1 MEVIRNNGTFFNE
14 LNRNVKSEYLG
25 VNTRMPSL
33 ANTYQNE
40 PQFQQVQ
47 NLSYNYMRIGSQ
59 KFADPFAFHQRPNDF
74 YYNGRITA
82 ILDTLKLTATRDKP
96 DVITLNPLKVV
107 GYY

>member
-1 MEVIRNNGTFFNE
+1 MEVLINNGTFFNI
-14 LNRNVKSEYLG
+14 LNRSVANEYLAR
-25 VNTRMPSL
+25 NTRLPSL

-47 NLSYNYMRIGSQ
+47 NLARNYMRIGNQ

-74 YYNGRITA
+74 YYNGRRTA
-82 ILDTLKLTATRDKP
+82 ILDTLILNATRDKP
-96 DVITLNPLKVV
+96 DVITLNPLRVT